1 MRRRRIALLA
11 AGGLWLAPAHP
22 QDDNSGPAPDLDFL
36 EYLGSW
42 QADDDE
48 WWEIAEWDKDTRA
61 DPDDDDDEQDDAEQ
75 PDQDGRERDEDEDRA
90 APPPQ
95 PRDQR

>member
-11 AGGLWLAPAHP
+11 LGGLWLAPAHP
-22 QDDNSGPAPDLDFL
+22 QDDDSEPAPDVDFL

-48 WWEIAEWDKDTRA
+48 WWEIAEWEKDNGA
-61 DPDDDDDEQDDAEQ
+61 DPDDDDDEQDDT
-75 PDQDGRERDEDEDRA
+75 DQHDGGERDEDQDRD
-90 APPPQ
+90 APEPVH
-95 PRDQR
+95 PRDER